1 MFFPRWLFFAT
12 RSSWAVISSSYL
24 WIKCASGF
32 SWLMMQIWTFCS
44 TWDKVRFSIAYFWAI
59 KEESAR
65 MAPVIIMYMQKKNS
79 AYSVTS
85 QFWQCRTGF
94 SFVITGRCGK
104 HRSRPMIN
112 FVRNCSSDLPTNFRN
127 KVSLEMNNGC
137 IFVNSTFCSL
147 DLTYGNG
154 NLDTAIRSR
163 RGHRKKMPL
172 TELEEDRKIYTKS
185 IKLLINFRGSRWFTN

>member
-1 MFFPRWLFFAT
+1 MRVGLLLIDDTDLNVLFYVGQ
-12 RSSWAVISSSYL
+12 SSVFDCVFLAHQGR
-24 WIKCASGF
+24 KCSNGCGNHYVHA
-32 SWLMMQIWTFCS
+32 
-44 TWDKVRFSIAYFWAI
+44 
-59 KEESAR
+59 EEKFGVFR
-65 MAPVIIMYMQKKNS
+65 DQPIL
-79 AYSVTS
+79 TS
-85 QFWQCRTGF
+85 RTGF

-112 FVRNCSSDLPTNFRN
+112 FVSNCTSDLPTNFRN